1 MAIADRSSQYV
12 VIHTPHGRDAEIA
25 AGLLKEVGVL
35 AVKASDL
42 YQFEKSLSDDIWFAL
57 LTDEALRSGDM
68 RGIAAWIANQ
78 PAWSDLP
85 FIVLTQRG
93 GGPERNP
100 TAARL
105 SEMLHNVTFLERPF
119 HPTTFVSV
127 ARTALNGRR
136 RQFDARA
143 LIADLNEGEERLR
156 RANETLEARV
166 AERTAELE
174 RAHALVLDEIAQRE
188 KAEALLRQAQ
198 KMEMIGQLTGGV
210 AHDFNN
216 LLMAVIGNL
225 DLLRRYA
232 PEDGKT
238 RRLIDGAMQGAQ
250 RGATLTQ
257 RLLAFA
263 RRQELTVEA
272 RNPSDLM
279 QGMSNLIAQSTGPE
293 IELKF
298 DVPEHLPPVMIDTNQ
313 IELAV
318 LNLVVNARDAMPNGG
333 TLSIS
338 TAAVH
343 VDADDDLAPGTYIRL
358 SVCDTGQG
366 MDTETLGKATEP
378 FFSTKELG
386 KGTGLGLSMID
397 GLAKQLKGAL
407 RLSSEVGV
415 GTQADLWLPAATSHQ
430 IQTPSPQAPAAELPG
445 REQIKILFVDDDVLI
460 AMSTV
465 DMLEDLGHE
474 VVEVNSGSS
483 ALQLLKDGQMFDLM
497 ITDYSMP
504 RMTGAQLA
512 SAARALRP
520 DLPILLATGY
530 AELPS
535 QPEID
540 LPRLAKPYQQAELAT
555 EIAKV
560 LARGPGVN
568 G

>member
-1 MAIADRSSQYV
+1 MAADRGSQYV
-12 VIHTPHGRDAEIA
+12 LIHTPRGRDAEIA
-25 AGLLKEVGVL
+25 ASLLKEVGVS
-35 AVKASDL
+35 AVKALDL
-42 YQFEKSLSDDIWFAL
+42 TQFEKLLSNDTWFAL
-57 LTDEALRSGDM
+57 LTDETLRSGDM
-68 RGIAAWIANQ
+68 RSIAAWIANQ

-93 GGPERNP
+93 GGQERNP
-100 TAARL
+100 EAARL
-105 SEMLHNVTFLERPF
+105 SEMLRNVTFLERPF

-136 RQFDARA
+136 RQFDTRA
-143 LIADLNEGEERLR
+143 LISDLNKGEERLR
-156 RANETLEARV
+156 RANETLEGRV
-166 AERTAELE
+166 AERTAELQQT
-174 RAHALVLDEIAQRE
+174 HKLVLDEIAQRE
-188 KAEALLRQAQ
+188 KAEEFLRQAQ

-225 DLLRRYA
+225 DMLRRHSPDDA
-232 PEDGKT
+232 KT

-272 RNPSDLM
+272 RSLSGLV
-279 QGMSNLIAQSTGPE
+279 QGMTNLIEQSTGSK

-298 DVPEHLPPVMIDTNQ
+298 DVPEQLPPVMVDTNQ

-333 TLSIS
+333 TLNIS
-338 TAAVH
+338 ADV
-343 VDADDDLAPGTYIRL
+343 VDIDADDDLATGTYIRL
-358 SVCDTGQG
+358 SVRDSGQG
-366 MDTETLGKATEP
+366 MDAETLSKATEP
-378 FFSTKELG
+378 FFSTKEIG

-407 RLSSEVGV
+407 RLSSDVGI
-415 GTQADLWLPAATSHQ
+415 GTRADLWLPAATSHQ
-430 IQTPSPQAPAAELPG
+430 IEAPRPQASAAELPAT
-445 REQIKILFVDDDVLI
+445 EQIKILFVDDDMLI

-474 VVEVNSGSS
+474 VVSVNSGAS
-483 ALQLLKDGQMFDLM
+483 ALQLLEDGQTFDLL

-535 QPEID
+535 QQEID
-540 LPRLAKPYQQAELAT
+540 LPRLAKPYQQAQLAT
-555 EIAKV
+555 ELAKV
-560 LARGPGVN
+560 LARGSV
-568 G
+568 

>member
-1 MAIADRSSQYV
+1 MAIADPGLQHVLIY
-12 VIHTPHGRDAEIA
+12 TPRGRDAEIA
-25 AGLLKEVGVL
+25 ASLLKEVGVS
-35 AVKASDL
+35 AVKALDL
-42 YQFEKSLSDDIWFAL
+42 TQFEKSLSNDTWFAL
-57 LTDEALRSGDM
+57 LTDETLRSGDM
-68 RGIAAWIANQ
+68 RSIAAWIANQ

-100 TAARL
+100 GAARL
-105 SEMLHNVTFLERPF
+105 SEMLRNVTFVERPF

-143 LIADLNEGEERLR
+143 LIADLNKGEERLR

-166 AERTAELE
+166 AERTAELKRTHE
-174 RAHALVLDEIAQRE
+174 IVLDEIAQRE

-225 DLLRRYA
+225 DLLRRHA
-232 PEDGKT
+232 PDDGKT

-263 RRQELTVEA
+263 RRQELTVEV
-272 RNPSDLM
+272 RSLSDLL
-279 QGMSNLIAQSTGPE
+279 QGMTNLIEQSTGPT

-298 DVPEHLPPVMIDTNQ
+298 DVPEQLPPVMVDTNQ

-333 TLSIS
+333 TLTIS
-338 TAAVH
+338 TAV
-343 VDADDDLAPGTYIRL
+343 VRVTADDDLAPGTYIRL

-366 MDTETLGKATEP
+366 MDPETLSKATEP

-407 RLSSEVGV
+407 RMSSEVGI
-415 GTQADLWLPAATSHQ
+415 GTQADLWLPADTNHE
-430 IQTPSPQAPAAELPG
+430 IPSPSAQAEPIELPAA
-445 REQIKILFVDDDVLI
+445 EQIKILVVDDDMLI

-474 VVEVNSGSS
+474 VVEVNSGDN
-483 ALQLLKDGQMFDLM
+483 ALQLLKDGQTFDLM

-512 SAARALRP
+512 SAARVLCP

-540 LPRLAKPYQQAELAT
+540 LPRLAKPYQQAQLAT

-560 LARGPGVN
+560 LARGPV
-568 G
+568 

>member
-1 MAIADRSSQYV
+1 MAADRGSQYV
-12 VIHTPHGRDAEIA
+12 LIHTPRGRDAEIA
-25 AGLLKEVGVL
+25 ASLLKEVGVS
-35 AVKASDL
+35 AVKALDL
-42 YQFEKSLSDDIWFAL
+42 TQFEKLLSNDTWFAL
-57 LTDEALRSGDM
+57 LTDETLRSGDM
-68 RGIAAWIANQ
+68 RSIAAWIANQ

-93 GGPERNP
+93 GGQERNP
-100 TAARL
+100 DAARL
-105 SEMLHNVTFLERPF
+105 SEMLRNVTFLERPF

-136 RQFDARA
+136 RQFDTRA
-143 LIADLNEGEERLR
+143 LISDLHEGEERLR

-174 RAHALVLDEIAQRE
+174 RAHGSVLDEIAQRE
-188 KAEALLRQAQ
+188 KAEEFLRQAQ

-225 DLLRRYA
+225 DLLRRHA
-232 PEDGKT
+232 PDDGKT

-272 RNPSDLM
+272 RRPSDLLR
-279 QGMSNLIAQSTGPE
+279 GMTNLIEQSTGPN

-298 DVPEHLPPVMIDTNQ
+298 DVPEQLPLVMVDTNQ

-333 TLSIS
+333 TLTIS
-338 TAAVH
+338 TAMVPVNA
-343 VDADDDLAPGTYIRL
+343 DADLAPGTYIRL
-358 SVCDTGQG
+358 SVRDTGQG
-366 MDTETLGKATEP
+366 MDAETVGKATEP

-415 GTQADLWLPAATSHQ
+415 GTRADLWLPAATSHQ
-430 IQTPSPQAPAAELPG
+430 IEAPPPQASAAELPAT
-445 REQIKILFVDDDVLI
+445 EQIKILFVDD
-460 AMSTV
+460 
-465 DMLEDLGHE
+465 
-474 VVEVNSGSS
+474 
-483 ALQLLKDGQMFDLM
+483 
-497 ITDYSMP
+497 
-504 RMTGAQLA
+504 
-512 SAARALRP
+512 
-520 DLPILLATGY
+520 
-530 AELPS
+530 
-535 QPEID
+535 
-540 LPRLAKPYQQAELAT
+540 
-555 EIAKV
+555 
-560 LARGPGVN
+560 
-568 G
+568 

>member
-1 MAIADRSSQYV
+1 MAIAELGSQYV

-25 AGLLKEVGVL
+25 AGLLKEVGIS
-35 AVKASDL
+35 AVKALDL
-42 YQFEKSLSDDIWFAL
+42 NQFENSLSNDTWFAL
-57 LTDEALRSGDM
+57 LTDETLRSSDM
-68 RGIAAWIANQ
+68 RGIADWIANQ

-100 TAARL
+100 AAARL

-174 RAHALVLDEIAQRE
+174 RAHAIVLDEIAQRE
-188 KAEALLRQAQ
+188 KAETLLRQAQ

-272 RNPSDLM
+272 RSLSDLM
-279 QGMSNLIAQSTGPE
+279 QGMTNLIERSTGPE

-298 DVPEHLPPVMIDTNQ
+298 DIPEQLPLVMVDTNQ

-338 TAAVH
+338 TTLVH
-343 VDADDDLAPGTYIRL
+343 VDADDDDDLVPGTYIRL
-358 SVCDTGQG
+358 SVRDTGQG
-366 MDTETLGKATEP
+366 MDAETLSKATDP

-415 GTQADLWLPAATSHQ
+415 GTQADLWLPADMSHQ
-430 IQTPSPQAPAAELPG
+430 FQSPSAQTEQATLPATV
-445 REQIKILFVDDDVLI
+445 QIKILVVDDDMLI

-474 VVEVNSGSS
+474 VVEVNSGAG
-483 ALQLLKDGQMFDLM
+483 ALQLLEDGQIFDLM
-497 ITDYSMP
+497 ITDYAMP

-512 SAARALRP
+512 CAARALRP

-560 LARGPGVN
+560 LARGPV
-568 G
+568 